1 MRGVAMPG
9 EQAGIVQDGGCG
21 ANGGEPAASGVLPLH
36 EGAHAR
42 VGAQVFHARAAREKN
57 AVEIAR
63 QHGVEGGIGMH
74 RDAAAAGDMNLFA
87 ERGGGDFDAGAAQQ
101 VDGRGRL
108 DFLETVGKDCENGGH
123 CGIITTMDM
132 DAHGFFRGKRLVV
145 FGAGYVGGELA
156 RQALARGM
164 QVTTLTRN
172 VERAAALAALGAE
185 AIVADLEDEAWH
197 GRIAGVAEFVANCVS
212 AGGGGLEGY
221 RRSYVE
227 GMASILAWA
236 RARGAADTLVYTS
249 STSVYP
255 QDGGVTVDETAPT
268 EGTGERAQLL
278 LETERQLCAPE
289 KTGDPANLPCQRW
302 FILRLAGIYGPGRH
316 HLLEQVRA
324 DEMAGRGDYHLNL
337 IHRDDI
343 VAAMWA
349 ALGAPPKVANEI
361 FNVADDGTALKGEIT
376 TWLAAQLGVP
386 APRFTGEPAAGR
398 RTVTPD
404 RIIANTKLKTVLGW
418 QPHYPSFR
426 EGYRQILTANEHE

>member
-1 MRGVAMPG
+1 M
-9 EQAGIVQDGGCG
+9 
-21 ANGGEPAASGVLPLH
+21 L
-36 EGAHAR
+36 
-42 VGAQVFHARAAREKN
+42 
-57 AVEIAR
+57 
-63 QHGVEGGIGMH
+63 
-74 RDAAAAGDMNLFA
+74 
-87 ERGGGDFDAGAAQQ
+87 
-101 VDGRGRL
+101 
-108 DFLETVGKDCENGGH
+108 T
-123 CGIITTMDM
+123 

-172 VERAAALAALGAE
+172 AERAAALAALGAE
-185 AIVADLEDEAWH
+185 AIVADLAGDGWH
-197 GRIAGVAEFVANCVS
+197 GRMAGGAEFVANCVS
-212 AGGGGLEGY
+212 AGGGGIEGY

-236 RARGAADTLVYTS
+236 QVRGAAGTMIYTG

-268 EGTGERAQLL
+268 GGAGARAQLL
-278 LETERQLCAPE
+278 LEAERPLRAPG
-289 KTGDPANLPCQRW
+289 KTAAAAVLPCSRW

-324 DEMAGRGDYHLNL
+324 GEMAGRSDYHLNL

-343 VAAMWA
+343 VAAMWSA
-349 ALGAPPKVANEI
+349 FGAPPVVANEI
-361 FNVADDGTALKGEIT
+361 FNVADDGAALKGVVAA
-376 TWLAAQLGVP
+376 WLAAQTGLP

-404 RIIANTKLKTVLGW
+404 RIIANTKLKTKLGW
-418 QPHYPSFR
+418 RPRYPTFR
-426 EGYRQILTANEHE
+426 EGYKEILTANERE